1 MKNVI
6 VKTSLKAFFILII
19 VLSSTNTYA
28 KVSVPETV
36 VKALYAKFP
45 DAEDVIW
52 KMYASDQFIAS
63 FIFKEEEVHVFM
75 TNDGAFIEVNIQL
88 NEENIP
94 ELIASQLSKI
104 ENAVIFY
111 VLDTTDASNF
121 RCYRAKVK
129 VGNQSYELIFDK
141 KQNLISQRLMK

>member
-6 VKTSLKAFFILII
+6 AKISFKAFFILII

-36 VKALYAKFP
+36 VKALYARFP

-52 KMYASDQFIAS
+52 KMYSSDQFVAS
-63 FIFKEEEVHVFM
+63 FIFEEEEVHVFM
-75 TNDGAFIEVNIQL
+75 SNDGAFIEINIQL
-88 NEENIP
+88 NEDNIP
-94 ELIASQLSKI
+94 ESIASQLNKI
-104 ENAVIFY
+104 KNAAVFY
-111 VLDTTDASNF
+111 VLDTTDANNF

>member
-1 MKNVI
+1 MKNVN

-28 KVSVPETV
+28 KMSVPEIV
-36 VKALYAKFP
+36 VKALYTRFP

-52 KMYASDQFIAS
+52 KMYSSDQFIAS
-63 FIFKEEEVHVFM
+63 FICREEEVHVFM
-75 TNDGAFIEVNIQL
+75 SNDGTFIEINIQL

-94 ELIASQLSKI
+94 ESIASQLNKI
-104 ENAVIFY
+104 QNAVVFY

-129 VGNQSYELIFDK
+129 VSNRTYELIFDK